1 MLGVR
6 SVVGFARARIMA
18 VSEVQASAVG
28 VHTSARSHVHLR
40 PRRASGHIGLPEN
53 ASHRK
58 QVMASDRLL
67 NTDSLRAAA
76 ANLQMVTSITPSMLE
91 ALHRHELDKMYTWLD
106 KHDKDVTHD
115 WTRRHSAWWKKWT
128 RGKCEQHVAMQRRAI
143 LDWAHVRRGSDLFVR
158 GLGRFDI
165 SLAGLR
171 SRADICTSVHELRRN
186 HRIDRYRHVPVYQ
199 QWLPTTSC
207 RLWWRSEFYKPWVLR
222 PQDLQARGYFPEI
235 YGLFGEAQEW
245 EREYPWEY
253 PLEMR
258 PSWEHVYKSFQHVA
272 SILALPNDHP
282 VRRHLI
288 RFHSHW
294 KRPEHANTLHE
305 LADAA
310 AHLSLENVRQVGPSR
325 SRLLREAGVLNMIAL
340 AKLDDGKQASI
351 AQNSKGLRKAVL
363 QGLVR
368 NAAEKLPSCWP
379 DALAA
384 SAKPIT
390 LLGRLRELEIARH
403 AGPDVHFSHLNWL
416 PDGHINELGEQMQ
429 VLRSKHAV
437 IEVGRRLR
445 NCAASYVRHI
455 ENGGYVLVSLVDTN
469 TGLPKALGGSRSMH
483 LRDVLEGDAW
493 EEIVEHS
500 NQEPS
505 PATRCAFRTYYWSIV
520 EPEKA
525 RHAGLPVYS
534 EF

>member
-18 VSEVQASAVG
+18 IPEVQASAAG

-53 ASHRK
+53 ANHRK
-58 QVMASDRLL
+58 QVMTSERLL
-67 NTDSLRAAA
+67 NNDSLRAAA
-76 ANLQMVTSITPSMLE
+76 ANLQAVTSITPSMLE
-91 ALHRHELDKMYTWLD
+91 ALHRHELDKMYTWLERD
-106 KHDKDVTHD
+106 DQEY
-115 WTRRHSAWWKKWT
+115 RHSASWKK
-128 RGKCEQHVAMQRRAI
+128 RKREKCEQHVALQRRAI
-143 LDWAHVRRGSDLFVR
+143 LDWACVRRGSDLFVR

-165 SLAGLR
+165 SLACLR
-171 SRADICTSVHELRRN
+171 SCADNCTFIHELRLD
-186 HRIDRYRHVPVYQ
+186 HRIDSIRNVPAYQ
-199 QWLPTTSC
+199 EWLPTTKC
-207 RLWWRSEFYKPWVLR
+207 RIQYIAEYYYMPWVMR
-222 PQDLQARGYFPEI
+222 PQDLQARGYFSEI
-235 YGLFGEAQEW
+235 YTFPERYCSYPAEATG
-245 EREYPWEY
+245 Y
-253 PLEMR
+253 
-258 PSWEHVYKSFQHVA
+258 VA
-272 SILALPNDHP
+272 SILALSNDHP

-294 KRPEHANTLHE
+294 KRPEHLNTLHE
-305 LADAA
+305 LVEAA
-310 AHLSLENVRQVGPSR
+310 AQLSLENVCQVGPSR
-325 SRLLREAGVLNMIAL
+325 SRLLREAGVSNMIAL
-340 AKLDDGKQASI
+340 AKLDDGQQASI
-351 AQNSKGLRKAVL
+351 AQNSKGLRKALL

-379 DALAA
+379 DTLAA

-416 PDGHINELGEQMQ
+416 PDGPINELGEQMQ